1 MKLSQTITF
10 NSLTTSGKP
19 KKESL
24 TQHLVRLGIKPH
36 IWIMAWY
43 RPSKN

>member
-1 MKLSQTITF
+1 MKLSQTITLQ
-10 NSLTTSGKP
+10 SITAQDKP
-19 KKESL
+19 QRETL

-36 IWIMAWY
+36 TWIMAWY